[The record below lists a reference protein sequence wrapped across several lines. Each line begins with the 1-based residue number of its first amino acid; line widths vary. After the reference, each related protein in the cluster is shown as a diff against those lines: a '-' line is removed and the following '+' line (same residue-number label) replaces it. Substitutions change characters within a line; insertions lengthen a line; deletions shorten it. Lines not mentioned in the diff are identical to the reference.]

1 MRCFLLY
8 TTLIIRCCRR
18 ICLALP
24 LSKVSRSIYGRGQIS
39 RVTFCF
45 STLVEIFEA
54 LQTPRNWIS
63 LAEYLR
69 SQQELVKAAGDAAEL
84 LAIDAVARARDV
96 LRNLELEQYWDSKF

>member
-1 MRCFLLY
+1 
-8 TTLIIRCCRR
+8 
-18 ICLALP
+18 
-24 LSKVSRSIYGRGQIS
+24 
-39 RVTFCF
+39 
-45 STLVEIFEA
+45 

-69 SQQELVKAAGDAAEL
+69 SQQELVKAAGDAGEL